1 MKLFIIAVLF
11 VALNA
16 YGSPELLEAAE
27 RGDVVEVKRLI
38 DAGADVNFQDNKGET
53 ALISTVRSLIRGK
66 SDVAQALID
75 AGADVN
81 IQSYNGSTALQ
92 IAVLFEHL
100 DVVGVLIDAGANL
113 DIQNDYGDTALTYA
127 AQIGDFDTA
136 QTLID
141 AGADVN
147 IQNNSGSLAA
157 DIAKIAVSLKYS
169 NNSNIPQAL
178 TSFDRVGKHNARLL
192 GDTPLATPPSF
203 FDRVGKHNARPLLDR
218 GAPLAAP
225 PSFML
230 ASHKCVK
237 VTEKG
242 IEKVLVFAL
251 KSSEEPTFV
260 CYRRIENTLLLDE
273 TATLDA
279 DVTDLLLED

>member
-53 ALISTVRSLIRGK
+53 ALISTVRSVIRGK
-66 SDVAQALID
+66 SDVAQTLID

-92 IAVLFEHL
+92 IAVLFEHR

-127 AQIGDFDTA
+127 AQIGDSDTA

-141 AGADVN
+141 AGADVGN
-147 IQNNSGSLAA
+147 RI
-157 DIAKIAVSLKYS
+157 V
-169 NNSNIPQAL
+169 
-178 TSFDRVGKHNARLL
+178 LL
-192 GDTPLATPPSF
+192 RDTP
-203 FDRVGKHNARPLLDR
+203 
-218 GAPLAAP
+218 AAP
-225 PSFML
+225 PFML
-230 ASHKCVK
+230 LAHYKCVQ
-237 VTEKG
+237 VTETG
-242 IEKVLVFAL
+242 VEEILVLAL
-251 KSSEEPTFV
+251 KSSAEPTFF
-260 CYRRIENTLLLDE
+260 CYRRIKNTFLLAE
-273 TATLDA
+273 TAIPGA